1 MILGALVDC
10 YAPHNEENIFDD
22 LAMLEE
28 MDPGI

>member
-10 YAPHNEENIFDD
+10 YAPHNEEKIFDD
-22 LAMLEE
+22 LTMLEE